1 VVFRK
6 ELVITVKRRD
16 GRVETYRVSV
26 DKNVSGGGGGDLVT
40 YWGFRLISCLFA
52 EAVKGTSVSFSFV
65 DLGGTGRSQVCI
77 ATTPG
82 DFLASGCADRSLFIG
97 FGSDSRSPTR
107 SDYKLW
113 GELAKVE
120 ASHFVDEANF
130 TFSVVG
136 VWTPNLDVSVCEVG
150 LYMYVCDSGG
160 VARYVLFDRSVLTPC
175 ITVSAGSTISVS
187 YVFRF

>member
-1 VVFRK
+1 VFRK
-6 ELVITVKRRD
+6 EIIVTVRRKD

-52 EAVKGTSVSFSFV
+52 DVVRSGTVSFSFV

-77 ATTPG
+77 GTTPT
-82 DFLASGCADRSLFIG
+82 DFLGSGCADRSPFIG
-97 FGSDSRSPTR
+97 FGSDGRSPTR
-107 SDYKLW
+107 SDYRLW
-113 GELAKVE
+113 GELAKVR
-120 ASHFVDEANF
+120 ASRIVDETNF

-136 VWTPNLDVSVCEVG
+136 VWTPGLDVTVCEVG